1 MIDLSFRRAAC
12 GLLLCCLAATPVL
25 PAGEP
30 ARSWNF
36 RVYLDQDLIGYH
48 DFTLTPQGDTREL
61 KSAAQFAFKILFFTA
76 YHYDHHAT
84 EYWRGDCL
92 SRLDSSSDDDGKTLT
107 VHRRYALTECP
118 MTFAYWNPLMLRQ
131 THLINPETGEDVPV
145 AITSN
150 GEQDIQVRNA
160 SVHAQR
166 YHLRGPKLDID
177 LWYSTQGEW
186 LALESATEKGRRVR
200 YVLN

>member
-1 MIDLSFRRAAC
+1 
-12 GLLLCCLAATPVL
+12 
-25 PAGEP
+25 
-30 ARSWNF
+30 
-36 RVYLDQDLIGYH
+36 
-48 DFTLTPQGDTREL
+48 
-61 KSAAQFAFKILFFTA
+61 
-76 YHYDHHAT
+76 
-84 EYWRGDCL
+84 
-92 SRLDSSSDDDGKTLT
+92 
-107 VHRRYALTECP
+107 

-131 THLINPETGEDVPV
+131 TPLINPETGEDVPV
-145 AITSN
+145 AITGN